1 MCRFAAERM
10 SYATAEARCAAAPA
24 GGGEVCHIINPIRR
38 YVVDGRVTYRRYVVD
53 GPTDPKGCSYNERR
67 NTASGFYGIRAPPP
81 PPWLQLS
88 SLCFVTLEAALI

>member
-53 GPTDPKGCSYNERR
+53 GPTDPKGCNYN
-67 NTASGFYGIRAPPP
+67 GIRAPPP

-88 SLCFVTLEAALI
+88 SLCFVTLKAALI

>member
-24 GGGEVCHIINPIRR
+24 GGGEVCHIINPIN
-38 YVVDGRVTYRRYVVD
+38 DRRYVVD
-53 GPTDPKGCSYNERR
+53 GPTDPKGCNYN
-67 NTASGFYGIRAPPP
+67 GIRAPPP

-88 SLCFVTLEAALI
+88 SLCFVTLKAALI